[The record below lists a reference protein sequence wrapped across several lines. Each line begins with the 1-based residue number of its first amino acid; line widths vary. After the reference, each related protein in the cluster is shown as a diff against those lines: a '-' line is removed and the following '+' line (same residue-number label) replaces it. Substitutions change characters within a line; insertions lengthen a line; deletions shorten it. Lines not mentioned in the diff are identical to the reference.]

1 MMWLP
6 ILSIASINFQ
16 SQTCFNHTEYVIFV
30 KKKSDMTKSII
41 ITYNEADESQLMIM
55 FRKFKVKIEAYKQ
68 PHTADTQYKNKE
80 NIKDDI
86 REAVA
91 DMHADM
97 RGEIELPDFFESL
110 KRIEKELAEEKN
122 L

>member
-1 MMWLP
+1 
-6 ILSIASINFQ
+6 
-16 SQTCFNHTEYVIFV
+16 
-30 KKKSDMTKSII
+30 MTKSII
-41 ITYNEADESQLMIM
+41 ITYNEADESQLMVL
-55 FRKFKVKIEAYKQ
+55 FKKFKVKIETYTQ
-68 PHTADTQYKNKE
+68 PYAADTLYKTKE

-91 DMHADM
+91 EMQADM

-110 KRIEKELAEEKN
+110 KRIEKELTEEKN

>member
-1 MMWLP
+1 MQPTL
-6 ILSIASINFQ
+6 
-16 SQTCFNHTEYVIFV
+16 Y
-30 KKKSDMTKSII
+30 TK
-41 ITYNEADESQLMIM
+41 T
-55 FRKFKVKIEAYKQ
+55 
-68 PHTADTQYKNKE
+68 KE

-91 DMHADM
+91 EMQADM

-110 KRIEKELAEEKN
+110 KRIEKELTEEKN